1 MSEPATVRPLE
12 GDAALIRAVGTF
24 ALTAAVINVIIGGGI
39 FRMPSALADKMGS
52 AAPLALLA
60 GALAIVPVA
69 LCFAAIGSRAQA
81 TGGPYTYLTAV
92 FGPFAGF
99 LAGALMWISNIASSA
114 GVAAA
119 LSVQVATLVPAFAD
133 PYARAG
139 LLTVVYL
146 SLFALNAFGVK
157 LGARAIAVLATL
169 KLAPLFLLAA
179 IGVFFVDW
187 SLVSF
192 SFGDVPSVSAL
203 GASMVLVMFAYSG
216 METAL
221 VPSGELRDPAR
232 NVPRA
237 TIAAILL
244 VVLLYL
250 GLQIVGQ
257 GLLGPK
263 LADSGVPIADTAAA
277 LWGPGRTLL
286 LITACI
292 SMAGFLLGNL
302 LGTSRLVFALGRD
315 GYLPRAFGRVTAT
328 HRVPLLA
335 LVAHAGLAW
344 ALALGGSFDTLAQ
357 ISGGAICLMYG
368 LVSLAAWR
376 AQRVNLRQNLEES
389 RGEPFVLPGGP
400 VIPLIACAA
409 MLAIVTTLTN
419 KQWMAIGVAL
429 AALML
434 IYAGLRAQGRGRA

>member
-1 MSEPATVRPLE
+1 MSEPATARPLE

-69 LCFAAIGSRAQA
+69 LCFAAIGSRTQA

-119 LSVQVATLVPAFAD
+119 LSVQVATLVPTFAD

-139 LLTVVYL
+139 LLTLVYL

-169 KLAPLFLLAA
+169 KLAPLFLLAT

-263 LADSGVPIADTAAA
+263 LAESGVPIADTAAA

-335 LVAHAGLAW
+335 LMAHAGLAW
-344 ALALGGSFDTLAQ
+344 VLALGGSFDTLAL

-376 AQRVNLRQNLEES
+376 AQRVNLRE

-400 VIPLIACAA
+400 VIPLIAFAA
-409 MLAIVTTLTN
+409 MLAIVTTLTSRE
-419 KQWMAIGVAL
+419 WMAIGVAL

-434 IYAGLRAQGRGRA
+434 IYAALRMRATPTT